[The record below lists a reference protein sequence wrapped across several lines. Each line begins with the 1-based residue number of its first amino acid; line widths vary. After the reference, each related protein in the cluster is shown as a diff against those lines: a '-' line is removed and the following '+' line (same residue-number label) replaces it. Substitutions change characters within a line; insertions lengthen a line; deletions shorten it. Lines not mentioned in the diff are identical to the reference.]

1 MTLKIPNL
9 TLSKFNKIM
18 DWVLNPVPYFK
29 KEKNIN
35 NEKCFAEKKRE
46 AEKTEKEWG
55 CDMIGKRTGNWTTIL
70 SEDFTKIVLTL
81 LGHKNITKPKKK
93 DKLKPDWETSDFMVE
108 VKCETWCVGGTA
120 GEKVIAVPMKYRNV
134 PKLYGKPLKIIL
146 LAYTEYD
153 FTHGNTPV
161 FGKRDVLLEEDLQKW
176 KSRGI
181 EFVKMSDLIKQLKEK
196 VSDDEIENF
205 LKKRMS
211 EQREGERMNAEER
224 KIKPFV
230 KWVGGKSKLID
241 TIATKF
247 PREMN
252 NYREPFLGG
261 GSVLLKILQM
271 KQDGVI
277 NIKGNAYAYDE
288 NKILIQL
295 YKQIQNNLEY
305 LCNRYNELV
314 KEYRNI
320 ENLSI
325 RNEVRVENKDGNKK
339 KGKKEKANVNPN
351 ETEKLQSK
359 ENYYYYIR
367 NTYNSMSG
375 ECVDKP
381 AYFLFLN
388 KTGFRGM
395 YRECKNGFN
404 IPFGNYKTPPEVLE
418 TQLQKIK
425 ELIKD
430 VKFESCD
437 FTKSLSSIEENDYI
451 YLDPPYYPVNENSF
465 VQYNKSG
472 FSEKQH
478 MELFDMI
485 NNFHDSV
492 KWTLSNF
499 NTDKVIDRFQKYNI
513 ECITVRHTINSID
526 PSKKAKE
533 VLIYN

>member
-1 MTLKIPNL
+1 
-9 TLSKFNKIM
+9 
-18 DWVLNPVPYFK
+18 
-29 KEKNIN
+29 
-35 NEKCFAEKKRE
+35 
-46 AEKTEKEWG
+46 
-55 CDMIGKRTGNWTTIL
+55 
-70 SEDFTKIVLTL
+70 
-81 LGHKNITKPKKK
+81 
-93 DKLKPDWETSDFMVE
+93 
-108 VKCETWCVGGTA
+108 
-120 GEKVIAVPMKYRNV
+120 
-134 PKLYGKPLKIIL
+134 
-146 LAYTEYD
+146 
-153 FTHGNTPV
+153 
-161 FGKRDVLLEEDLQKW
+161 
-176 KSRGI
+176 
-181 EFVKMSDLIKQLKEK
+181 
-196 VSDDEIENF
+196 
-205 LKKRMS
+205 MS
-211 EQREGERMNAEER
+211 EQRQGERMNTEER

-295 YKQIQNNLEY
+295 YKQVQNNLEY

-325 RNEVRVENKDGNKK
+325 RNEVRVENKDDNKK
-339 KGKKEKANVNPN
+339 KGKKEKVNVNPN